1 MWTLVFITAL
11 VESPTNGVHS
21 TVTTFKFDTQEQC
34 DVAAKQLNIPK
45 PYLTQRSA
53 AIIVS
58 TECIVGREVGHSTFQ
73 LGMLTP

>member
-11 VESPTNGVHS
+11 VGVPPTNGVHS
-21 TVTTFKFDTQEQC
+21 TVTTFNFYTQEQC

-58 TECIVGREVGHSTFQ
+58 TECIVGSK
-73 LGMLTP
+73 